1 MFLSVVQSNVQ
12 STGIAAVSWDYYCA
26 VTVRIMLVV
35 MEVWE
40 TNRPASALRLHTI
53 APTTDHYT

>member
-1 MFLSVVQSNVQ
+1 MQSNVQ
-12 STGIAAVSWDYYCA
+12 STGIAAVSCDYYCA

>member
-1 MFLSVVQSNVQ
+1 MFKSVMQSNVQ
-12 STGIAAVSWDYYCA
+12 STGTAAVSWDYYCA

-53 APTTDHYT
+53 APSADHYT

>member
-1 MFLSVVQSNVQ
+1 MQSNVQ

-53 APTTDHYT
+53 APSADRYT